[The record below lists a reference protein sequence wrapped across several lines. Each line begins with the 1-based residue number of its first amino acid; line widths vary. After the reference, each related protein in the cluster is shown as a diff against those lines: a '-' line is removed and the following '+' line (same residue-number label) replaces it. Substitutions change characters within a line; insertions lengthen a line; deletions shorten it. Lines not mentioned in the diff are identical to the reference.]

1 MKSTVEELLAA
12 IDEAMTLMKGRG
24 AGRYSAELE
33 NLLRVRKVLERLD
46 PDEVE
51 ALLEDEDEDEEE

>member
-1 MKSTVEELLAA
+1 MQSTVEELLAA

-24 AGRYSAELE
+24 TGRYTAEVD

-51 ALLEDEDEDEEE
+51 ALLEDDEDEEE

>member
-1 MKSTVEELLAA
+1 MQSTVEELLAA

-24 AGRYSAELE
+24 TGRYTSEVD
-33 NLLRVRKVLERLD
+33 NLLRVKKVLERLD

-51 ALLEDEDEDEEE
+51 ALLEDDEDEEE

>member
-12 IDEAMTLMKGRG
+12 IDEAMSLMKGRG
-24 AGRYSAELE
+24 AGRYVSEVD
-33 NLLRVRKVLERLD
+33 NLLRVKKVLERLD

-51 ALLEDEDEDEEE
+51 ALLEDDEDEEE

>member
-12 IDEAMTLMKGRG
+12 IDEAMSLMKGRG
-24 AGRYSAELE
+24 AGRYGAEQE

-51 ALLEDEDEDEEE
+51 ALLEDEDDEEE